1 MISGQGNCIIK
12 DDMGILVQK
21 FVQPDIVVY
30 ATPLFID
37 NISGMLKVF
46 MDRLLCI
53 GNPGL
58 EKDEQGE
65 YRHHKSKRFKNG
77 IPPKIVVISNCA
89 YPEMSNFQ
97 VVSLLM
103 KRVAR
108 NFHMELIAE
117 IYATE
122 GALLTA
128 QIKELEPIINE
139 YKEIL
144 RKAGQEIV
152 TNFKISEEIQKLL
165 EKSFVP
171 EDVYVQK
178 TNELFQTVLTRS
190 ENRS

>member
-1 MISGQGNCIIK
+1 
-12 DDMGILVQK
+12 
-21 FVQPDIVVY
+21 
-30 ATPLFID
+30 
-37 NISGMLKVF
+37 MLKVF
-46 MDRLLCI
+46 MDRTLCI
-53 GNPGL
+53 GNPL
-58 EKDEQGE
+58 SEKDEHGE
-65 YRHHKSKRFKNG
+65 YRGGKPKFFKNG
-77 IPPKIVVISNCA
+77 TPPKIVVISSGG
-89 YPEMSNFQ
+89 YPQRSNFQ

-144 RKAGQEIV
+144 HKAGQEIV
-152 TNFKISEEIQKLL
+152 TNLKISEETQKLL

-178 TNELFQTVLTRS
+178 TNELFQTVMTRS
-190 ENRS
+190 ENQS